1 MGRGGGGG
9 GSHHSSH
16 HSSSHSHHSSSRSS
30 YSSRSSS
37 GSSSHHSSRR
47 SNYNYKAGSRYDG
60 DGYYSGARRSG
71 AGCGTLIFVFVLF
84 ISMAVAAFTGQV
96 LKRGSLK
103 LEDITIQSILNGDFL
118 PIERSTVQ
126 RDKLPA
132 SKCDEVNF
140 WYQDDWG
147 TWIDDEDEE
156 FSLRVGLKSFYED
169 TGVQPYLWIM
179 GEEGKEY
186 KSEGS
191 LEELAEEKYKE
202 LFGHDEGHLL
212 VIFREYPDNSGNY
225 ICTVTPGYD
234 AETQVMDDQAKEI
247 LLDYID
253 YYYTDSDLN
262 EGEFFESAFIQ
273 AGNRIMTK
281 QMSWRQICT
290 IVIVAIV
297 VVIGIIIVASI
308 IKKRKVAVAKQKA
321 KQAEAEAVQKRAE
334 ADKKQTEFNQ
344 QQYQDALEK
353 EYVSV
358 TCPNCGA
365 TANKIRKGTVDYC
378 QFCGTAMSVDMI
390 GQAFV
395 GDIFQFQQ
403 QQQQPQQPQQPPQ
416 L

>member
-16 HSSSHSHHSSSRSS
+16 HSSSHSHHSSRSS
-30 YSSRSSS
+30 YSSSRSYSS
-37 GSSSHHSSRR
+37 GSSSHHSSRNH
-47 SNYNYKAGSRYDG
+47 NYNHKYGNRYG
-60 DGYYSGARRSG
+60 DNYYSGGRRSS
-71 AGCGTLIFVFVLF
+71 AGCGTLLFVFIMF
-84 ISMAVAAFTGQV
+84 VALALTAFTGQLV
-96 LKRGSLK
+96 KKGKLN
-103 LEDITIQSILNGDFL
+103 LEDISVQSILNGDFL

-126 RDKLPA
+126 REKLPA
-132 SKCDEVNF
+132 SKCDEIDV

-147 TWIDDEDEE
+147 TWIDDPDEE
-156 FSLRVGLKSFYED
+156 FSLEVGLKSFYRE

-179 GEEGKEY
+179 GEEGKDY

-202 LFGHDEGHLL
+202 LFGKDEGHLL

-247 LLDYID
+247 LLDCID
-253 YYYTDSDLN
+253 YHYTDDCN
-262 EGEFFESAFIQ
+262 EGEFFESAFMQ
-273 AGNRIMTK
+273 AGTRIMTK
-281 QMSWRQICT
+281 QLSWKQICT
-290 IVIVAIV
+290 IVIVAIIA
-297 VVIGIIIVASI
+297 VIGIAIVASI
-308 IKKRKVAVAKQKA
+308 IKRRKIAVAKQKA

-334 ADKKQTEFNQ
+334 ADQKQTEFNR
-344 QQYQDALEK
+344 QQYQDAIEK

-378 QFCGTAMSVDMI
+378 QFCGTAMSVDMA
-390 GQAFV
+390 GQAFI
-395 GDIFQFQQ
+395 GDIYQFQRQQQQ
-403 QQQQPQQPQQPPQ
+403 QQQQPPQS
-416 L
+416 